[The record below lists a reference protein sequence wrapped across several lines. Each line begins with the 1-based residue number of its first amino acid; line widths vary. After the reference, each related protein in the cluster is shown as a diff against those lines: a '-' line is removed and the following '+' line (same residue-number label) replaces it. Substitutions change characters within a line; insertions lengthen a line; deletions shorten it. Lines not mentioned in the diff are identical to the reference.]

1 MLFVRRHL
9 SWLICAWLTCQIAG
23 VAAAPFM
30 FCCKDVPIAAD
41 EKNLL
46 PGLLPGQLCPMHHRT
61 AAGRNE
67 CKMRSACAP
76 ADAMLV
82 ALAGGAGMLPRAT
95 AVVNAFEP
103 GAVVASSAPTA
114 IAPHV
119 PPRVA
124 PSPRVTPPD
133 DVQPPQLASLC
144 TPTAQMSGQSMCKT
158 SL

>member
-1 MLFVRRHL
+1 MLFVRQRL

-41 EKNLL
+41 EKDCC

-61 AAGRNE
+61 AADRNE
-67 CKMRSACAP
+67 CKMRSVCAP

-82 ALAGGAGMLPRAT
+82 ALAGGGGMLPRAT
-95 AVVNAFEP
+95 AVVNAFDP

-114 IAPHV
+114 IARTSRPESP
-119 PPRVA
+119 PPRA
-124 PSPRVTPPD
+124 
-133 DVQPPQLASLC
+133 
-144 TPTAQMSGQSMCKT
+144 
-158 SL
+158 